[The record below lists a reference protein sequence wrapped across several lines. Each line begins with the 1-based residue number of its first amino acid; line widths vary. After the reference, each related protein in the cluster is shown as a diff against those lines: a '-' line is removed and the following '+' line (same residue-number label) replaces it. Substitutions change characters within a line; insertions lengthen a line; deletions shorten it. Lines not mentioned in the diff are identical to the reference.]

1 MLATADYG
9 GGVVVN
15 AVYSRLSVGVNV
27 IYLCDF
33 LMWVDTIHRIVDK
46 VLVSVA
52 TRSLFK

>member
-9 GGVVVN
+9 GGM
-15 AVYSRLSVGVNV
+15 VNV

-33 LMWVDTIHRIVDK
+33 LMWVDNLHRTVDK